1 MSLFADR
8 EVRGFGRLLLAWLL
22 LFLLLGMLFRNWQ
35 TGAAKDMLLTHDR
48 VFAASLL
55 EQGVSG
61 ETVARALADAWKH
74 GAEREGLSAG
84 DRAQQE
90 AGEEFLAKSGYTKQM
105 PVEFLPAIQVFQSM
119 TGRMALLLGAGLS
132 LFLLGGIVSLL
143 WKRERLCRRAEEVL
157 AEFARG
163 DYSRRL
169 PQAGEGTLYRMFVSV
184 ERLTTMLKAKNEA
197 EQKAKET
204 LREII
209 SNISHQLKTPLSAL
223 LMYQEIMEGEP
234 ENPEVI
240 RKFSAKAGQA
250 LGRMER
256 LILLILK
263 IARLDAGSVSFDR
276 EPCPLSRLMTESLRE
291 LTTRAEK
298 EGKELLLSGPREEIL
313 VCDETWTGE
322 AIGNIVKNALDHT
335 EPGGKIRISWEKI
348 PGMLRIVISDN
359 GSGISPDEL
368 PHIFKRFYR
377 SPGAS
382 DRQGVGLG
390 LPLAKAIVEGQGGF
404 LSLKSTPGEGTAFT
418 LAFLTES

>member
-1 MSLFADR
+1 
-8 EVRGFGRLLLAWLL
+8 
-22 LFLLLGMLFRNWQ
+22 
-35 TGAAKDMLLTHDR
+35 
-48 VFAASLL
+48 
-55 EQGVSG
+55 
-61 ETVARALADAWKH
+61 
-74 GAEREGLSAG
+74 
-84 DRAQQE
+84 
-90 AGEEFLAKSGYTKQM
+90 
-105 PVEFLPAIQVFQSM
+105 
-119 TGRMALLLGAGLS
+119 
-132 LFLLGGIVSLL
+132 
-143 WKRERLCRRAEEVL
+143 
-157 AEFARG
+157 
-163 DYSRRL
+163 
-169 PQAGEGTLYRMFVSV
+169 MFVSV

-197 EQKAKET
+197 EQKTKET
-204 LREII
+204 LREMI

-240 RKFSAKAGQA
+240 REFSEKAGQA

-276 EPCPLSRLMTESLRE
+276 EPCPLPRLMAEALRE

-313 VCDETWTGE
+313 ACDETWTGE

-335 EPGGKIRISWEKI
+335 EPGGKIRISWEKT

-359 GSGISPDEL
+359 GNGISPDEL